1 MRAKRSQA
9 PSAAASQLRNGQ
21 GHPFGCLRSYVP
33 LGGGEYRLYQSMRE
47 ALPILDAA
55 IEKLEKEMKEA
66 SKRLEF
72 EYAAVLRDRI
82 IELRGK

>member
-1 MRAKRSQA
+1 MRDVIEL
-9 PSAAASQLRNGQ
+9 SAAEEESEQL
-21 GHPFGCLRSYVP
+21 LRKKTQLSKK
-33 LGGGEYRLYQSMRE
+33 ER
-47 ALPILDAA
+47 DAA

-82 IELRGK
+82 IELRGR